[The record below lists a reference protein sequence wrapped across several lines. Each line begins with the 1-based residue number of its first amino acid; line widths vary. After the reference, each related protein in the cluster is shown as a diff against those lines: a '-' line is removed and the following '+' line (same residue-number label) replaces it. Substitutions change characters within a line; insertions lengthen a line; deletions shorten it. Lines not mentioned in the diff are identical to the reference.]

1 MSAAGE
7 GKAGTG
13 CMAGMATSLADC
25 AGLDSAAAEGT
36 AGTAE
41 VVWRR
46 AGGATFPPGILGF
59 AEAAA
64 DGMPLAT
71 PEAAGRTGL
80 CALSSAC
87 AEPEPAGGI

>member
-1 MSAAGE
+1 MAGR
-7 GKAGTG
+7 GKAERG
-13 CMAGMATSLADC
+13 TSLADW
-25 AGLDSAAAEGT
+25 AKPDAAAAEGT

-41 VVWRR
+41 VVRRR
-46 AGGATFPPGILGF
+46 AGGATFPPGILGS

-80 CALSSAC
+80 CAVSSAC